1 LSRQAVI
8 RALFL
13 VCIFP
18 LLAKAQEPALSR
30 AAGTGEGE
38 SVKPMASLTTA
49 DVINPQDY
57 MPQLSKPPVG
67 GAHPPPGTKEA
78 PGRPPAPQTVA
89 AAATAAT
96 AEAIGTV
103 ARGGGALPEGQIMA
117 AMAVTTGDAK
127 IDALI
132 RGAAARSGV
141 DPQLVFAVMRQESS
155 FNWRALSPKG
165 ASGLMQLMPATA
177 RRFGVQNIFD
187 PAQNIEGGTRYLRFL
202 LDTFGGDVELA
213 LAGYNAGEHAV
224 ARYGNRVPPYR
235 ETQDYVRR
243 ISAHYQRLAGGQS
256 VPLKPQPVAPAKP
269 SEVEL
274 VSGMRAL
281 TQH

>member
-18 LLAKAQEPALSR
+18 LLAKAQEPAISR
-30 AAGTGEGE
+30 AGGGGGGE

-49 DVINPQDY
+49 DVVNPQDY
-57 MPQLSKPPVG
+57 TLRPVKPSA
-67 GAHPPPGTKEA
+67 GANASPATKEMR
-78 PGRPPAPQTVA
+78 GQPPAPRA

-96 AEAIGTV
+96 TEAIGTV
-103 ARGGGALPEGQIMA
+103 ARGEASPPEGQTMA
-117 AMAVTTGDAK
+117 AMRATTGDAR

-187 PAQNIEGGTRYLRFL
+187 PAQNIEGGARYLRFL

-243 ISAHYQRLAGGQS
+243 ISAHYQRLASGQS
-256 VPLKPQPVAPAKP
+256 VPLKQQPVVAAKP

>member
-1 LSRQAVI
+1 
-8 RALFL
+8 
-13 VCIFP
+13 
-18 LLAKAQEPALSR
+18 
-30 AAGTGEGE
+30 
-38 SVKPMASLTTA
+38 
-49 DVINPQDY
+49 
-57 MPQLSKPPVG
+57 
-67 GAHPPPGTKEA
+67 
-78 PGRPPAPQTVA
+78 
-89 AAATAAT
+89 
-96 AEAIGTV
+96 
-103 ARGGGALPEGQIMA
+103 MA
-117 AMAVTTGDAK
+117 AMTVTTGDAR

-177 RRFGVQNIFD
+177 RRFGVENIFD

-243 ISAHYQRLAGGQS
+243 ISAHYQRLASGQS
-256 VPLKPQPVAPAKP
+256 VPLKQPPVVPAKP

-274 VSGMRAL
+274 VGGMRAL